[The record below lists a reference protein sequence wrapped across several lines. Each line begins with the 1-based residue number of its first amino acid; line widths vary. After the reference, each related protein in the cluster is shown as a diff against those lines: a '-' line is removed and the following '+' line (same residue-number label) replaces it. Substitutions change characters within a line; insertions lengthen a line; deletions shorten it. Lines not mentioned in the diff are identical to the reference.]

1 MATKKLIVPV
11 ETIQNTAET
20 IRSFTDN
27 NGDMFDRIL
36 NLVRAAE
43 SSGEWKGGSV
53 KALIDAS
60 KRNKKKFAQA
70 IAELNDLATFLT
82 EYANSMEKED
92 LSIKSEIR
100 KKMG

>member
-1 MATKKLIVPV
+1 MSKTIKVPV
-11 ETIQNTAET
+11 ESIRGTADK
-20 IRSFTDN
+20 IRAFTDN
-27 NGDMFDRIL
+27 NGDMFDRIV

-43 SSGEWKGGSV
+43 SNEEWQGRSV